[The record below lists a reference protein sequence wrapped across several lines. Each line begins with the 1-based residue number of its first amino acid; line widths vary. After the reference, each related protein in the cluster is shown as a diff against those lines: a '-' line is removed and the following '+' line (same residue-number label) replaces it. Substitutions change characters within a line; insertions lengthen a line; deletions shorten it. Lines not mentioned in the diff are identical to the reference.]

1 MVEVVFLSSVAFVMA
16 VPDGV
21 IDPDV
26 LKDLVVAHQET
37 AKYHDIG
44 VALADGY
51 IPVSPCVEVPGPGIV
66 GIHYVNF
73 DFTADLVLGEL
84 TPETLIYVPIDEG
97 MELVGVEYFV
107 ADVGQPAPNLFGQ
120 ALHGSMHG
128 HDPGELPHYELHVR
142 LWQGNPENLRQV
154 QPQRKLLPA
163 GGSLT
168 LYPE

>member
-1 MVEVVFLSSVAFVMA
+1 MFVSSAVLVMV
-16 VPDGV
+16 VPDDV

-26 LKDLVVAHQET
+26 LKDLVVAHQAT
-37 AKYHDIG
+37 AKYHDVG

-51 IPVSPCVEVPGPGIV
+51 IPVSHCVEVPGPGIV

-73 DFTADLVLGEL
+73 DFTADLVLDEL
-84 TPETLIYVPIDEG
+84 TPEILIYVPTDEG

-107 ADVGQPAPNLFGQ
+107 ADVGQPAPSLFGQ
-120 ALHGSMHG
+120 ALHGSMPS
-128 HDPGELPHYELHVR
+128 HDLDELPHYELHVR

-154 QPQRKLLPA
+154 QPQRKPFPA